1 MRMRIGDVLDLNE
14 AQLEQ
19 LLNGIENPLRRV
31 GIVFQLKVVGQQLR
45 AIYAQGLGTIDE
57 NSAINA
63 VLTQEIDLRNDDAF
77 FDEMFADVA

>member
-19 LLNGIENPLRRV
+19 LLNGIENPLRRA
-31 GIVFQLKVVGQQLR
+31 GIVIQLKVVGQQLR
-45 AIYAQGLGTIDE
+45 AIYAQDLGTIE
-57 NSAINA
+57 KNSAINA